1 MQGTTTS
8 PKGIWSDRFSTPGAD
23 ALVDALRRDLAPAV
37 QHARE
42 RLMAGHGLSEQ
53 VRWQGVWCWTL
64 VYSCDAGHGVA
75 YVIPDPARP
84 RLGLAVKVGGAADLP
99 LKKLTRVVRDAV
111 LHAPVVDGFKWVA
124 LEITSKAAVD
134 EALAV
139 LELVKAQA
147 SAKSV

>member
-1 MQGTTTS
+1 MLGTTTS
-8 PKGIWSDRFSTPGAD
+8 TKGVWCDRFSNPGAD
-23 ALVDALRRDLAPAV
+23 ALIDALPKGFAPAV

-42 RLMAGHGLSEQ
+42 RLMAGYGLSEQ

-84 RLGLAVKVGGAADLP
+84 RLSLAVKVGGAADLP
-99 LKKLTRVVRDAV
+99 LKKLSRTVRDAL

-134 EALAV
+134 ETLSV
-139 LELVKAQA
+139 LDLVKAHA
-147 SAKSV
+147 SGK